1 MSAPT
6 SANPH
11 MNEPHTETSRRRLR
25 TSGSGAAARRSG
37 TTGLRPPE
45 QGHPVAGQSEIA
57 EDHEAGHPAE
67 PVVDPA
73 GAHLSGPLGA
83 GLGVVDGRPMD
94 QAEVPAGSEPSHQA
108 GADLLELRAVHIVEE
123 LCAEHEVERSVK
135 LRSPNIEPLHLD
147 PGLAGESPAGPTDR
161 QRGKVDGDDVAAPVQ
176 QAGGEETLAA
186 PHLEGAGIGPA

>member
-25 TSGSGAAARRSG
+25 TSGTGAAARRSG

-67 PVVDPA
+67 PVVDHA
-73 GAHLSGPLGA
+73 GAHLPRLGGA
-83 GLGVVDGRPMD
+83 RLSVVDVRPMD
-94 QAEVPAGSEPSHQA
+94 QAEDPAASDPS
-108 GADLLELRAVHIVEE
+108 
-123 LCAEHEVERSVK
+123 
-135 LRSPNIEPLHLD
+135 
-147 PGLAGESPAGPTDR
+147 
-161 QRGKVDGDDVAAPVQ
+161 
-176 QAGGEETLAA
+176 
-186 PHLEGAGIGPA
+186 

>member
-1 MSAPT
+1 
-6 SANPH
+6 NPH
-11 MNEPHTETSRRRLR
+11 LNAPNAETSRRRLR

-108 GADLLELRAVHIVEE
+108 GADLLALRAVHVVEE
-123 LCAEHEVERSVK
+123 LRAEHEVERSVEI
-135 LRSPNIEPLHLD
+135 PGANIQPLHLD
-147 PGLAGESPAGPTDR
+147 PGLAGESPAGPADR
-161 QRGKVDGDDVAAPVQ
+161 QPREVDGDDMAAPVQ
-176 QAGGEETLAA
+176 QTGGKEPLAA
-186 PHLEGAGIGPA
+186 AYLEGAGIVPALEHLH